1 MADAEQ
7 VYRAHPT
14 SDEIAEV
21 LAQRLVAAVG
31 TLNSDGSIHLAY
43 VLFLHDDGRMYFET
57 SSVTRKARNA
67 ERRGW
72 ASMLVQGPAS
82 SGRSLMVAAEGT
94 ARVITGDEAQEINHR
109 LRAKYFK
116 PTALDGIDRAW
127 GRLDDVAVEVTPKRW
142 RSWTG
147 SVLHEETR
155 KELSG
160 SYEDAWLTGDE

>member
-82 SGRSLMVAAEGT
+82 TGRNLMVAAEGT
-94 ARVITGDEAQEINHR
+94 ARVITGDEAQTVNHR
-109 LRAKYFK
+109 LRAKYIK

-127 GRLDDVAVEVTPKRW
+127 GRLDDVTVEITPKKW

-155 KELSG
+155 KELTG
-160 SYEDAWLTGDE
+160 AYEDAWLTGEE

>member
-21 LAQRLVAAVG
+21 LAKRVAAAVG
-31 TLNSDGSIHLAY
+31 TLNEDGSIHLSY
-43 VLFLHDDGRMYFET
+43 VLFLHDGGRMYFET

-72 ASMLVQGPAS
+72 ASMLVQGSAS
-82 SGRSLMVAAEGT
+82 TGRNLMVAAEGT
-94 ARVITGDEAQEINHR
+94 ARVIQGAEAQERNRR
-109 LRAKYFK
+109 LRAKYIK
-116 PTALDGIDRAW
+116 PEALDGIDRAW
-127 GRLDDVAVEVTPKRW
+127 GRLDDVAVEITPRKW

-147 SVLHEETR
+147 SVLHAETR
-155 KELSG
+155 KELTG
-160 SYEDAWLTGDE
+160 SYEDAWLDDQ